1 MKASKQDLT
10 DLAKWDAVETR
21 DQIRAGSVTTDEVLE
36 AAISRAQASQHL
48 GAIVAS
54 TYDRARQKTSDH
66 KQGYFYGVPT
76 FIKDLAQ
83 VAGAPTAW
91 GSRASANYVSRKSD
105 PITKQFEETGLV
117 VLGKS
122 ACPELGLHATTEPLG
137 SAPSLN
143 PWDLSRSSGGSSGG
157 AATLVSAG
165 VVPIAHGSDGGGSIR
180 IPASCCGLV
189 GLKPSRFRLDMAGSN
204 LLPVNIASDGVVTR
218 SVRDTIAFYAA
229 LEAKRLPRRVP
240 AIAAGER
247 SSLKPLRI
255 GFYVD
260 PPGGSAVAADVKDAV
275 RAAAKLCETLG
286 HEIEEIPYP
295 FYSGVNDDF
304 LRFWCSLAW
313 IQARTGRFMMQWGF
327 DQSKLE
333 PWTSGLIDSF
343 LNARRDTLASV
354 KRLRTFVRTSAD
366 DMKRYDVFISPVLAE
381 AAPKL
386 GFLSG
391 DLAFDLVFER
401 IRTYAAF
408 TAVHNVTGCPAISLP
423 LGTSTNGL
431 PIGVQFA
438 AAHGHDRTLLEL
450 ALTLEEAQ
458 PWTTLAPLELK
469 RLSNV
474 TDA

>member
-1 MKASKQDLT
+1 MNATKQDLT
-10 DLAKWDAVETR
+10 SLAEWDAVETR
-21 DQIRAGSVTTDEVLE
+21 ERIRTGSVSTDEVLE
-36 AAISRAQASQHL
+36 AAITRAEASQHL

-54 TYDRARQKTSDH
+54 TYDRARRTSSDH
-66 KQGYFYGVPT
+66 KYGYFYGVPT

-91 GSRASANYVSRKSD
+91 GSRASADYVSRKSD
-105 PITKQFEETGLV
+105 PITKRFEETGLV

-137 SAPSLN
+137 SAPCVN

-157 AATLVSAG
+157 AASLVSAG

-204 LLPVNIASDGVVTR
+204 LLPVNIAADGVITR
-218 SVRDTIAFYAA
+218 SVRDTIAFYEA
-229 LEAKRLPRRVP
+229 LETKRPPKRVP
-240 AIAAGER
+240 AIGTVKH

-255 GFYVD
+255 GIYVD
-260 PPGGSAVAADVKDAV
+260 TATRSAVASDVKDAV

-313 IQARTGRFMMQWGF
+313 VQARTGWAMMQWGF

-333 PWTSGLIDSF
+333 PWTSGLIQSF
-343 LNARRDTLASV
+343 LNAKRDTFASV
-354 KRLRTFVRTSAD
+354 KRLRTFAQTSAD
-366 DMKRYDVFISPVLAE
+366 DMKRFDVFISPVLAE

-386 GFLSG
+386 GFMSG
-391 DLAFDLVFER
+391 DVAFELVFER
-401 IRTYAAF
+401 IRAYAAF
-408 TAVHNVTGCPAISLP
+408 TAVHNVTGCPALALP
-423 LGTSTNGL
+423 LGKSADGL

-438 AAHGHDRTLLEL
+438 AAHGRDRMLL
-450 ALTLEEAQ
+450 ALALSLEEAQ
-458 PWTTLAPLELK
+458 PWTGLAPP
-469 RLSNV
+469 R
-474 TDA
+474 A